1 MTEGTVHHTDT
12 EGTEIKC
19 PAPVIPAQAG
29 TYLRYRHRPSPVWR
43 VHLSSVL
50 FFSVSSVP
58 LW

>member
-29 TYLRYRHRPSPVWR
+29 PISAIGTGLRRCGE
-43 VHLSSVL
+43 
-50 FFSVSSVP
+50 FI
-58 LW
+58 